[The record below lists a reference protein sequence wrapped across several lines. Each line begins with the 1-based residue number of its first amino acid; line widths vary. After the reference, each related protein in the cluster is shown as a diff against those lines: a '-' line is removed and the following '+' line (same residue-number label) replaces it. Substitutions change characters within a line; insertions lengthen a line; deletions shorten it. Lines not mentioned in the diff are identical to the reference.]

1 MLKQLLLQFSFLPH
15 LNESGDSQTNEEI
28 PQVVC
33 SAKPSMTSRDTLN
46 RYLTIFKGIFLSS
59 SSFTIHKNENSQW
72 NLNRRC

>member
-46 RYLTIFKGIFLSS
+46 RYLTIF
-59 SSFTIHKNENSQW
+59 
-72 NLNRRC
+72 